1 MIVIRSKHEIDKLRE
16 AGKIVVKVFQ
26 AVEKICVPNVST
38 LEIDHK
44 INQII
49 EENGA
54 NSAFLNYNGFPAS
67 ACISINDTLIHGIPK
82 SDIFL
87 KDGDIVSIDVGVKFE
102 GYFADACRTYL
113 IGNVSEKA
121 KQIVRVAEECFFKSI
136 ALIKPGI
143 CLGDISFAIEEHA
156 KKNGFSIPREFAGH
170 GIGNH
175 LHEDPF
181 VFNYG
186 SKNTGP
192 ILLEG
197 MCLAIEPM
205 ITEGKRDIKILED
218 GWTVKTKDGKLS
230 SHYENTIVVTKDG
243 CDILT
248 L

>member
-1 MIVIRSKHEIDKLRE
+1 M
-16 AGKIVVKVFQ
+16 
-26 AVEKICVPNVST
+26 
-38 LEIDHK
+38 
-44 INQII
+44 
-49 EENGA
+49 
-54 NSAFLNYNGFPAS
+54 
-67 ACISINDTLIHGIPK
+67 
-82 SDIFL
+82 
-87 KDGDIVSIDVGVKFE
+87 
-102 GYFADACRTYL
+102 
-113 IGNVSEKA
+113 
-121 KQIVRVAEECFFKSI
+121 FFKSI

-205 ITEGKRDIKILED
+205 ITEGKKDIKILED